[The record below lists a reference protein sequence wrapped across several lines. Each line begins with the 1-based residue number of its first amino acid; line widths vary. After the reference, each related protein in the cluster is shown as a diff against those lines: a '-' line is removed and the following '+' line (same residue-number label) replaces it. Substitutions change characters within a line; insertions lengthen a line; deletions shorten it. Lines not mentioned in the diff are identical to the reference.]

1 MRKHFYNFLLFL
13 SVTVLVACNGK
24 KDGQE
29 AGASAS
35 TQATE
40 QPVQVIQIPT
50 GDFETYNV
58 YPTSLEGINNTES
71 RPKVIGYITDVL
83 VDEGQ
88 RVSKG
93 QLLFKLETQSLSE
106 DAAAAKANISA
117 AQAAVNAAQVEV
129 DKLLPL
135 VEKNII
141 SDAQLQTANAN
152 LARAN
157 SQLKQAQAAYQ
168 SVLANIGY
176 ANVTSPVN
184 GYVGA
189 IRIRKG
195 NLVGPADP
203 RPLTTISDV
212 SKVYAYFSLNE
223 KDYLDFLESAE
234 GATREQKIKNLPPV
248 SLILANGSEY
258 AHKGTIQT
266 INSQIN
272 PQTGS
277 ISYRA
282 VFDNPEQ
289 LLTNGGTGQ
298 IRIPRTYKNVLL
310 VPQKST
316 FERQG
321 RTYVLKVEEIDGKKT
336 AVETIVDV
344 KDQKQGIYM
353 IAGGIDENDEIVAEG
368 VSRLR
373 SGTPIIPTL
382 ISYDSI
388 ATPSPAVF
396 K

>member
-1 MRKHFYNFLLFL
+1 MRKYFYNFLLTI
-13 SVTVLVACNGK
+13 STASIVACGGK
-24 KDGQE
+24 KDGQQ
-29 AGASAS
+29 AGAAAM
-35 TQATE
+35 QAQET
-40 QPVQVIQIPT
+40 PVQVIQIPK
-50 GDFETYNV
+50 GDFSSFNT
-58 YPTSLEGINNTES
+58 YPTSLEGINNTDA
-71 RPKVIGYITDVL
+71 RPKITGYITDVL

-129 DKLLPL
+129 DKLIPL

-203 RPLTTISDV
+203 RPLTTISDI

-223 KDYLDFLESAE
+223 KEYLDFLETAE
-234 GATREQKIKNLPPV
+234 GNTREQKIKNLPPV
-248 SLILANGSEY
+248 TLILANGSEY

-282 VFDNPEQ
+282 IFDNPEQ

-298 IRIPRTYKNVLL
+298 ILIPRSFKDVLL

-321 RTYVLKVEEIDGKKT
+321 RVYVLKVDEVDGKKQ
-336 AVETIVDV
+336 AVETIIDV

-353 IAGGIDENDEIVAEG
+353 VSGGINEGDEIVAEG

-373 SGTPIIPTL
+373 SGTPVIPTL
-382 ISYDSI
+382 VPYDSI
-388 ATPSPAVF
+388 ATPSPAV
-396 K
+396 